1 MSQQGPILVVSTARR
16 PSFAATLD
24 LGRLFPVVETE
35 WADAV
40 RAVEQ
45 VQPAAVLAATSDTD
59 AAGLAELAA
68 RVAARQ
74 PYLPLIS
81 VDPRV
86 PHPDN
91 VIPFFQS
98 QTSQTPDGGSDRLVA
113 RLRAALRVRSLHAT
127 VMRRLV
133 PATPMALSH
142 IDPARDATVLLI
154 GRGGAYPTLSVALG
168 ERTGVVGALSIEA
181 AAKHLN
187 VRDIDGIVLGEGF
200 SPRVVDAFLTVLTE
214 DARFRNLPV
223 VVTADDLA
231 PAYDLPNLE
240 IVSDD
245 SAQVVSTVL
254 PLIRQHA
261 FEAHLSRTLKAIDA
275 DGLIDART
283 GLLTPEAFER
293 DFASAI
299 YQTQQRGGGLSVAR
313 FAFDPGT
320 SPRAVRR
327 RADHQP
333 PDAANG
339 FRRRAG
345 GRLGGRGRRRYRS
358 EHRPHRRTAAVQR
371 DAPYLARQARHT
383 GGTGCDGRNPGVE
396 GFREVAAGVVRERRG
411 SPRRVVIVLSTSLIK
426 TRFRCHCRPRTPR
439 SLQAIL
445 KLACKAFDFP

>member
-24 LGRLFPVVETE
+24 LARLFPVVETE

-59 AAGLAELAA
+59 AAGLAELAV

-81 VDPRV
+81 IDPRV
-86 PHPDN
+86 AHPDN
-91 VIPFFQS
+91 VIPFFQNQIPQPQVS
-98 QTSQTPDGGSDRLVA
+98 QTQGGSDRLVA

-200 SPRVVDAFLTVLTE
+200 SPRVIDAFLTVLTE

-223 VVTADDLA
+223 VVTAPDLA
-231 PAYDLPNLE
+231 PSYELPNLE
-240 IVSDD
+240 ILSGEP
-245 SAQVVSTVL
+245 AQVVATAL

-261 FEAHLSRTLKAIDA
+261 FEAHLSRTLKSIDA
-275 DGLIDART
+275 EGLIDART
-283 GLLTPEAFER
+283 GLLTSAAFNR
-293 DFASAI
+293 DLATAVH
-299 YQTQQRGGGLSVAR
+299 QTQERGGGLSVAR
-313 FAFDPGT
+313 FAVDPAH
-320 SPRAVRR
+320 PRAQFDGARIISRLMRQMDFGAIRENGSVIVAFAETDLKTAHAVARR
-327 RADHQP
+327 LSSVMRHTSH
-333 PDAANG
+333 G
-339 FRRRAG
+339 K
-345 GRLGGRGRRRYRS
+345 
-358 EHRPHRRTAAVQR
+358 R
-371 DAPYLARQARHT
+371 DARAEPVVTVATLEPKDSAKALLARLSEEACR
-383 GGTGCDGRNPGVE
+383 
-396 GFREVAAGVVRERRG
+396 AA
-411 SPRRVVIVLSTSLIK
+411 S
-426 TRFRCHCRPRTPR
+426 
-439 SLQAIL
+439 
-445 KLACKAFDFP
+445 

>member
-1 MSQQGPILVVSTARR
+1 MSQQGPILVVSTAKR

-24 LGRLFPVVETE
+24 VARLFPVVESGWT
-35 WADAV
+35 DAA

-45 VQPAAVLAATSDTD
+45 VQPAAVLAEISGTN
-59 AAGLAELAA
+59 AAGLAELAV

-74 PYLPLIS
+74 PYLPLIAI
-81 VDPRV
+81 DPQNPV
-86 PHPDN
+86 PDN

-98 QTSQTPDGGSDRLVA
+98 QVPNAQQGGSDRLAA

-142 IDPARDATVLLI
+142 IDPVRDATVLLI
-154 GRGGAYPTLSVALG
+154 GRGGAYPALSVALG

-200 SPRVVDAFLTVLTE
+200 SLRVVDAFLTVLTE

-223 VVTADDLA
+223 VVTAGDLA

-240 IVSDD
+240 MVSGD
-245 SAQVVSTVL
+245 AVQVAAIGL

-313 FAFDPGT
+313 FAFDPGH
-320 SPRAVRR
+320 PRAQFDGARIISRLMRQMDFGAAQDDGSVVVVFAEADLKSAHAIARR
-327 RADHQP
+327 LSSVMRHTSHGQRDM
-333 PDAANG
+333 
-339 FRRRAG
+339 
-345 GRLGGRGRRRYRS
+345 RS
-358 EHRPHRRTAAVQR
+358 EPIVTVATLLPNDSAKSLRSRLQDDAQRAA
-371 DAPYLARQARHT
+371 
-383 GGTGCDGRNPGVE
+383 
-396 GFREVAAGVVRERRG
+396 
-411 SPRRVVIVLSTSLIK
+411 S
-426 TRFRCHCRPRTPR
+426 
-439 SLQAIL
+439 
-445 KLACKAFDFP
+445 

>member
-24 LGRLFPVVETE
+24 LAKLFPVVETE

-59 AAGLAELAA
+59 EAGLAELAA
-68 RVAARQ
+68 RVASRQ

-81 VDPRV
+81 VDPQV

-91 VIPFFQS
+91 VIPFFQT
-98 QTSQTPDGGSDRLVA
+98 QGGSSDRLVA

-133 PATPMALSH
+133 PATSMALSH

-187 VRDIDGIVLGEGF
+187 VRDIDGIVLAEGF
-200 SPRVVDAFLTVLTE
+200 SPRVIDAFLTVLTE

-223 VVTADDLA
+223 VVTGGDLA

-240 IVSDD
+240 IVAADT
-245 SAQVVSTVL
+245 AQAVAAVL

-283 GLLTPEAFER
+283 GLLTSEAFER

-313 FAFDPGT
+313 FAFDPEH
-320 SPRAVRR
+320 PRAQFDGARIISRLMRQMDFGAAQQDGSVVVVFAETDLKTAHTIARR
-327 RADHQP
+327 LSSVMRHTTH
-333 PDAANG
+333 G
-339 FRRRAG
+339 
-345 GRLGGRGRRRYRS
+345 
-358 EHRPHRRTAAVQR
+358 QR
-371 DAPYLARQARHT
+371 DARAEPAVT
-383 GGTGCDGRNPGVE
+383 
-396 GFREVAAGVVRERRG
+396 VATLLPNDSAK
-411 SPRRVVIVLSTSLIK
+411 SL
-426 TRFRCHCRPRTPR
+426 R
-439 SLQAIL
+439 SRLQEA
-445 KLACKAFDFP
+445 AHRAAS

>member
-24 LGRLFPVVETE
+24 LAKLFPVVETE

-98 QTSQTPDGGSDRLVA
+98 QTLQTQGGSDRLVA

-133 PATPMALSH
+133 PAASMALSH

-187 VRDIDGIVLGEGF
+187 IRDIDGIVLGEGF
-200 SPRVVDAFLTVLTE
+200 SPRVIDAFLTVLTE

-223 VVTADDLA
+223 VVTAGDLA

-245 SAQVVSTVL
+245 AAQAVATVL

-261 FEAHLSRTLKAIDA
+261 FEAHLSRTLKAVDA

-283 GLLTPEAFER
+283 GLLTREAFER

-313 FAFDPGT
+313 FAFDPEH
-320 SPRAVRR
+320 PRAQFDGARIISRLMRQMDFGAAHEDGSVVVVFAETDLKTAHTIARR
-327 RADHQP
+327 LSSVMRHTSHGNR
-333 PDAANG
+333 DA
-339 FRRRAG
+339 
-345 GRLGGRGRRRYRS
+345 RS
-358 EHRPHRRTAAVQR
+358 EPAVTVATLLPNDSAKSLRSRLQEEAHRAA
-371 DAPYLARQARHT
+371 
-383 GGTGCDGRNPGVE
+383 
-396 GFREVAAGVVRERRG
+396 
-411 SPRRVVIVLSTSLIK
+411 S
-426 TRFRCHCRPRTPR
+426 
-439 SLQAIL
+439 
-445 KLACKAFDFP
+445 

>member
-1 MSQQGPILVVSTARR
+1 MSQQGPILVVSTAKR

-24 LGRLFPVVETE
+24 VARLFPVIESGWT
-35 WADAV
+35 DAA

-45 VQPAAVLAATSDTD
+45 VQPAAVLAETSGTN
-59 AAGLAELAA
+59 AAGLAELAV

-74 PYLPLIS
+74 PYLPLIAI
-81 VDPRV
+81 DPQNPV
-86 PHPDN
+86 PDN
-91 VIPFFQS
+91 AIPFFQS
-98 QTSQTPDGGSDRLVA
+98 QVFQSQVPHAQQGGSDRLAA

-133 PATPMALSH
+133 PAAPMALSH

-154 GRGGAYPTLSVALG
+154 GRGGAYPALSVALG

-200 SPRVVDAFLTVLTE
+200 SLRVVDAFLTVLTE

-223 VVTADDLA
+223 VVTAGDLA

-240 IVSDD
+240 IISGDAV
-245 SAQVVSTVL
+245 QVAAIGL
-254 PLIRQHA
+254 PLIRQYA

-313 FAFDPGT
+313 FAFDPGH
-320 SPRAVRR
+320 PRAQFDGARIISRLMRQMDFGAAQDDGSVVVVFAEADLKSAHAIARR
-327 RADHQP
+327 LSSVMRHTSH
-333 PDAANG
+333 G
-339 FRRRAG
+339 
-345 GRLGGRGRRRYRS
+345 
-358 EHRPHRRTAAVQR
+358 QR
-371 DAPYLARQARHT
+371 DARSEPT
-383 GGTGCDGRNPGVE
+383 VT
-396 GFREVAAGVVRERRG
+396 VATLLPNDSVK
-411 SPRRVVIVLSTSLIK
+411 SL
-426 TRFRCHCRPRTPR
+426 R
-439 SLQAIL
+439 SRLQEDAQR
-445 KLACKAFDFP
+445 AAS